1 MLRSDISL
9 YFIRH
14 GQTDWNAEFRLQ
26 GQRDIP
32 LNDSGRSQAV
42 RNGRKLGEIITKPDH
57 YDFVASPLSRAS
69 ETMEI
74 VRQEMGLPWRDFRT
88 DPILKEI
95 NFGAWEGFTMDELS
109 AREPDAVDAL
119 SADKWNSIAHG
130 GESYSMLSD
139 RALEWL
145 RSVDRDS
152 IIVSHGAFS
161 RCVRGHILGLEQNII
176 IDLDVPQNSFFSIR
190 QGRIDWY

>member
-1 MLRSDISL
+1 MLRPDVSL

-14 GQTDWNAEFRLQ
+14 GQTDWNAELRLQ

-32 LNDSGRSQAV
+32 LNDTGRGQAA
-42 RNGRKLGEIITKPDH
+42 RNGRKLGETITKPDQ
-57 YDFVASPLSRAS
+57 YEFVASPLSRAS

-74 VRQEMGLPWRDFRT
+74 IRQEMGLPPQGFRT
-88 DPILKEI
+88 DSILKEI

-109 AREPDAVDAL
+109 AKAPDAVEAR
-119 SADKWNSIAHG
+119 SADMWNSIAHG
-130 GESYSMLSD
+130 GESYSMLSE

-152 IIVSHGAFS
+152 VIVSHGAFS
-161 RCVRGHILGLEQNII
+161 RCVRGHILGLEQNEIF
-176 IDLDVPQNSFFSIR
+176 DLDVPQTSFFSIR
-190 QGRIDWY
+190 QGQIDWY

>member
-1 MLRSDISL
+1 MPVI

-14 GQTDWNAEFRLQ
+14 GQTDWNAEHRLQ

-32 LNDSGRSQAV
+32 LNDTGRAQAA
-42 RNGRKLGEIITKPDH
+42 RNGRKLSEILTRPDR
-57 YDFVASPLSRAS
+57 YEFVASPLRRPL

-74 VRQEMGLPWRDFRT
+74 VRQEMGLPRQEFRI

-95 NFGAWEGFTMDELS
+95 NFGDWEGFTMEELS
-109 AREPDAVDAL
+109 ATAADAVEAW
-119 SADKWNSIAHG
+119 SADKWNSNAHG
-130 GESYSMLSD
+130 GESYSMLAA

-145 RSVDRDS
+145 QSVKRDS
-152 IIVSHGAFS
+152 VIVSHGAFS
-161 RCVRGHILGLEQNII
+161 RCVRGHILGLAQNEI

-190 QGRIDWY
+190 QGKIDWY